1 MNVKRLG
8 EMDFPLLLSAVALII
23 LGVMFVFSAGVTST
37 GDIVSTEYIRQI
49 IWAFLSIVVCLVL
62 SLVDYRRI
70 YDFVEYIYFFFL
82 LLILYTAVFGKVVN
96 GARAWLGIGSFGI
109 QPSEFM
115 KIATILYLAKYL
127 DSSGREADETHRFII
142 SALIIFVPVAIIL
155 LQPDLGT
162 ALVFIPIFLF
172 MSYIAGIRLTYI
184 LYVAFFIA
192 GTGILTVLP
201 LWQSYILKSS
211 YPFINALS
219 NTKVDFLLIGLFAII
234 CVLSIFG
241 YLRYRKRYFYW
252 IAYVSSG
259 LAGSFLFS
267 FIARHVL
274 KEYQIM
280 RLLVFLD
287 PSIDPR
293 GAGWNIIQSITAI
306 GSGGI
311 LGKGFLQGTQSHY
324 RYLPQQS
331 TDFIFSIFSEEMGF
345 IGGIVLFLLFL
356 VILIRCTTLM
366 KTTSDP
372 FGSYVASGLSAV
384 IFFHFVINVGMAM
397 GIMPITGIPLIFLSY
412 GGSSLL
418 ATMIG
423 IGILQ
428 SIYIRRFEH

>member
-49 IWAFLSIVVCLVL
+49 IWAVLSIVVCLVL

-252 IAYVSSG
+252 IAYIFSG

-372 FGSYVASGLSAV
+372 FGSYVASGISAV

>member
-8 EMDFPLLLSAVALII
+8 EMDFPLLLSTVTLIT

-37 GDIVSTEYIRQI
+37 GDIVSTEYVRQI
-49 IWAFLSIVVCLVL
+49 LWATLSIGLCLVI

-70 YDFVEYIYFFFL
+70 YDFAEYIYFFFL
-82 LLILYTAVFGKVVN
+82 LMIVYTAVFGKVVN

-127 DSSGREADETHRFII
+127 DSSARESDETHRFII
-142 SALIIFVPVAIIL
+142 SALIVFVPVAIIL

-184 LYVAFFIA
+184 LYVVFFIA

-201 LWQSYILKSS
+201 LWQSYILKSN
-211 YPFINALS
+211 YPFINVLS
-219 NTKVDFLLIGLFAII
+219 NTKVDFLLIGLFAIV

-241 YLRYRKRYFYW
+241 YVRYRKRYFYW
-252 IAYVSSG
+252 IAYVFSG

-267 FIARHVL
+267 FIARRVL

-345 IGGIVLFLLFL
+345 IGGMVLFLLFL

-372 FGSYVASGLSAV
+372 FGSYIAGGISAV

-418 ATMIG
+418 AIMMG

-428 SIYIRRFEH
+428 SIYIHRFEH